1 MNRQSFF
8 IVLLLLISTLL
19 PIVSQGQSTQD
30 SLALVSKE
38 WSAKTL
44 REGVVWYEGHF
55 DTLFGSRQSVNFL
68 KIDLHDTTTKIA
80 FSGLS
85 DGLKLTS
92 DFAKEQNALAAINA
106 TFFDMENGGSV
117 TYLKIDGEVINRT
130 TLLDE
135 RGLNHERANGAFILD
150 GGQFSIIKGDGTGK
164 KWDEDIAASDVLV
177 CGPVLVISGETVD
190 LGKNAFNDNRHPR
203 SAVGIIADQ
212 HLILLTVDGRN
223 ARAHG
228 VSLHELAFLLKVLGV
243 SDALNLDG
251 GGSTTLYIRGE
262 GESGVVNYPSDN
274 KLFDHGGERKAA
286 NAILVF

>member
-150 GGQFSIIKGDGTGK
+150 GGLFSIIKGDSTGK

-203 SAVGIIADQ
+203 SAVGITADQ